1 MKKNTVLLLF
11 ILNGFIFPQYTSIVS
26 DIDLLLTDK
35 FFSTAQIAVDIYDLS
50 GKEIV
55 FRKNNKQLLHPASNM
70 KILTSAAGLYF
81 LGPDYE
87 FTTGIWYTGEL
98 NDSVLVGD
106 LYYTGGF
113 DPDFT
118 IKDMDSLSGEIAGLG
133 INNITGSIIGDVSMM
148 DSLFW
153 GQGWMWDD
161 DPDTDFPYMT
171 PLVINDAAVMVE
183 YMPGEK
189 GAPAVLKITPE
200 SDYFEIENN
209 SVTTSD
215 TSKKF
220 KVTREWIDRCDKII
234 IEGNID
240 PEAEPDTARVNLVN
254 STEYFLTMAK
264 ESLMRNGIEVSGG
277 IKISALPEDSK
288 QLAAHSRT
296 YRDVIVNLNK
306 QSDNLSSEMT
316 LRALSRHYSNKTAS
330 AKRGLELIDSL
341 INMVG
346 LDPEV
351 YRLVDGSGIS
361 HYNLVSAE
369 LLTDLLKYFYYDKPE
384 LYIILKDSFPISGI
398 DGTLKTRMEISEAYS
413 RVYAKTGTLSG
424 VSCLSGYINSESGT
438 EYVFSI
444 MIQNFVGSADE
455 ARNIQDRI
463 CDILS
468 KH

>member
-1 MKKNTVLLLF
+1 
-11 ILNGFIFPQYTSIVS
+11 SIVS

-98 NDSVLVGD
+98 DDSVLVGD
-106 LYYTGGF
+106 LYYAGGF

-133 INNITGSIIGDVSMM
+133 IKNITGSIIGDISLM

-153 GQGWMWDD
+153 GSGWMWDD
-161 DPDTDFPYMT
+161 DPTTNFPYMT
-171 PLVINDAAVMVE
+171 PLVINDAAVMIE
-183 YMPGEK
+183 YMPGEE
-189 GAPAVLKITPE
+189 GAPAIIKTTPE

-209 SVTTSD
+209 SVTISD
-215 TSKKF
+215 TTQKF
-220 KVTREWIDRCDKII
+220 KITREWIDRSDRII
-234 IEGNID
+234 IERNID
-240 PEAEPDTARVNLVN
+240 TSATLDTIRLNLVN

-264 ESLMRNGIEVSGG
+264 ESLIRNGVEVIGG
-277 IKISALPEDSK
+277 IKVSVLPEDSQK
-288 QLAAHSRT
+288 LVTHSRA
-296 YRDVIVNLNK
+296 YREVIVNLNK
-306 QSDNLSSEMT
+306 ESDNLSAEMT
-316 LRALSRHYSNKTAS
+316 LRALSKNKSNKPAS
-330 AKRGLELIDSL
+330 ADGGMELIDSL
-341 INMVG
+341 ISIAG
-346 LDPEV
+346 LNPQT
-351 YRLVDGSGIS
+351 YRLVDGSGVS
-361 HYNLVSAE
+361 HYNLVTAE
-369 LLTDLLKYFYYDKPE
+369 LLTDLLKYFYFDKPE
-384 LYIILKDSFPISGI
+384 LYTILKNSFPISGI
-398 DGTLKTRMEISEAYS
+398 DGTLKTRMENSEAYS

-444 MIQNFVGSADE
+444 MLQNFVGSADE

-463 CDILS
+463 CNILS
-468 KH
+468 QH